1 MSIRLWRGGFKSAAF
16 GIPEV
21 SKTASF
27 FSRASSAKKG
37 NKISAYANFAKTEIY
52 PKKRYDMPW
61 DKSTDGMWPFLV
73 PGLTSD
79 DIIEAEMRV
88 ERVRSKRWKPFDSPT
103 VVGNCFPPDVTAKGD
118 PPKSILRQCK
128 SSATR
133 EFPVATLV
141 MQYFN
146 RKAGVKKLLESLETL
161 SLPVEIIYPKAAEE
175 NPDCIFFLSR
185 EYGACRIFKVLQKA
199 AEEKLVHFGD
209 AERRARD
216 SRV

>member
-1 MSIRLWRGGFKSAAF
+1 
-16 GIPEV
+16 
-21 SKTASF
+21 
-27 FSRASSAKKG
+27 
-37 NKISAYANFAKTEIY
+37 
-52 PKKRYDMPW
+52 
-61 DKSTDGMWPFLV
+61 MWPFLV

-79 DIIEAEMRV
+79 DTIEAEMRV
-88 ERVRSKRWKPFDSPT
+88 ERVRSKRWKPFDSPS

-161 SLPVEIIYPKAAEE
+161 SLPVEIII
-175 NPDCIFFLSR
+175 NDDS
-185 EYGACRIFKVLQKA
+185 GDSRIFKFSKSNRRKTVHLAMPNMCMRFARIMVSLMASAEIVALIQDTIMQRIHGSRKRFFIQKYPNG
-199 AEEKLVHFGD
+199 H
-209 AERRARD
+209 
-216 SRV
+216 